1 MKNLFL
7 FLTFSITS
15 LTYSQTILF
24 QEYYEGTLDNKTKI
38 FFYFKMAEDGC
49 PSTYV
54 HAIYKYATNKNNDWI
69 LLDTTFSEEKQQY
82 TLVEHYNTGLF
93 LLKRDKGKLFGLWIS
108 PDGKK
113 QLKVDLTKV
122 KVPKSKIET
131 LERQLEIE
139 QYKAHDC

>member
-7 FLTFSITS
+7 FLTLSITS
-15 LTYSQTILF
+15 LTYSQTIHF
-24 QEYYEGTLDNKTKI
+24 QEYYEGTLDSKTKI
-38 FFYFKMAEDGC
+38 FFYLKVAQDGC

-54 HAIYKYATNKNNDWI
+54 HAIYKYANNKNNDWI

-93 LLKRDKGKLFGLWIS
+93 LLKRQNGKLFGLWIS

-113 QLKVDLTKV
+113 QLKVNLTKT
-122 KVPKSKIET
+122 KVSKTKIDS
-131 LERQLEIE
+131 LEKQLEQE
-139 QYKAHDC
+139 QYEAHDC